1 MLSIFPDFLTYALFA
16 PPFLRIAL
24 GAFVISK
31 SYKKLRPLFTV
42 DGDLSV
48 PQDKVSKI
56 VSVLFLLSGI
66 FILIGLYTQISALML
81 ILLTIGVFI
90 RKGSRGETLDGTETW
105 LQVFVF
111 VMALSLMLSG
121 AGFYAIDLPL

>member
-1 MLSIFPDFLTYALFA
+1 MLNVFPDFLTYALFA
-16 PPFLRIAL
+16 PLFLRVVL

-42 DGDLSV
+42 DGNASV
-48 PQDKVSKI
+48 PKDKLSKI
-56 VSVLFLLSGI
+56 VSVLFLISGI
-66 FILIGLYTQISALML
+66 FILIGLYTQVSALLL
-81 ILLTIGVFI
+81 ILLTIGIFI
-90 RKGSRGETLDGTETW
+90 RKGSRGEVLNSTETW